1 MKNKHVII
9 SLAKQHGPTFGSV
22 EQLYIHG
29 IKGSEMDLIEA
40 RLSESAVV
48 YILFPKKKF
57 KICYLF
63 LFLCNAIKTYTKT
76 QCLNYVKTEYS
87 MYTFLNMVEKFGF
100 SVNVFIAIHINTH
113 KTNFNP
119 FCF

>member
-40 RLSESAVV
+40 QLSESAVV
-48 YILFPKKKF
+48 YNLFPKKKII
-57 KICYLF
+57 KIRYLY

-87 MYTFLNMVEKFGF
+87 MYTFLNMVERFGF
-100 SVNVFIAIHINTH
+100 SVDDLLQYI
-113 KTNFNP
+113 
-119 FCF
+119 

>member
-29 IKGSEMDLIEA
+29 RIKGSEIDLVEA

-48 YILFPKKKF
+48 YNLFPKKK
-57 KICYLF
+57 
-63 LFLCNAIKTYTKT
+63 
-76 QCLNYVKTEYS
+76 
-87 MYTFLNMVEKFGF
+87 
-100 SVNVFIAIHINTH
+100 
-113 KTNFNP
+113 
-119 FCF
+119 

>member
-1 MKNKHVII
+1 MKKNHVII

-48 YILFPKKKF
+48 YNLFPKK
-57 KICYLF
+57 
-63 LFLCNAIKTYTKT
+63 N
-76 QCLNYVKTEYS
+76 N
-87 MYTFLNMVEKFGF
+87 
-100 SVNVFIAIHINTH
+100 
-113 KTNFNP
+113 
-119 FCF
+119 

>member
-1 MKNKHVII
+1 MKKNHVII

-48 YILFPKKKF
+48 YNLFPKKKKKKF
-57 KICYLF
+57 VIYIYF
-63 LFLCNAIKTYTKT
+63 
-76 QCLNYVKTEYS
+76 YV
-87 MYTFLNMVEKFGF
+87 MQ
-100 SVNVFIAIHINTH
+100 
-113 KTNFNP
+113 
-119 FCF
+119 